1 MINNILLSPP
11 NSYEVPAS
19 TPDVSM
25 QEPDTTFEDMIK
37 NAKNSNEDTSVNNNN
52 KPDNEKNPVQNSNES
67 NTSYENDDS
76 NSDVDDTNNKENELK
91 KNNDKVSDENDL
103 DKEDK
108 KDKKIKTDEVFFFE
122 NIENDTS
129 VDIETVELIKD
140 IEMLIE
146 NIENILESDNTLD
159 DTSKNDIKNILTLLD
174 GIKSLLQNKESL
186 ESKKDLM
193 FGDTEHSDLA
203 SLKSLISERGD
214 KEGIEKLL
222 SNMNTSKSLE
232 SVITKLEA
240 TLDLKLNMKEKSST
254 ENNSENVQAFDN
266 IDRDIPSGENVNSF
280 GKDSGNSNNG
290 GGENNNSKNN
300 SKPNMIDTESTTE
313 FTIVNNKD
321 DFSRSEFVSSKT
333 VSPTK
338 SDVSELLSKFQDVM
352 TKLVDKARMA
362 LSNGKT
368 EIIMVLKPDSL
379 GNVNLKM
386 TMEGDEIRGKIFVD
400 NAEIKDIFTKNIDTV
415 IKSLSEAGIS
425 IEGFD
430 IMFSQDMP
438 SNEQQEFSDLLG
450 ERGEGKEK
458 SNEQIAIDAEAS
470 LMIDKYLLPERKLNI
485 VI

>member
-1 MINNILLSPP
+1 MINNILISPP

-19 TPDVSM
+19 LPDVSM

-37 NAKNSNEDTSVNNNN
+37 NAKNSNEDNNSVNNNN
-52 KPDNEKNPVQNSNES
+52 KPDNEKNPVQNLNEP
-67 NTSYENDDS
+67 NTSHENDDS
-76 NSDVDDTNNKENELK
+76 NSDTDDMANKENELK
-91 KNNDKVSDENDL
+91 KNNDKVSDDNDL
-103 DKEDK
+103 DKDDK
-108 KDKKIKTDEVFFFE
+108 KDKKIKSDEVFFFE

-129 VDIETVELIKD
+129 VDIETIELIKD
-140 IEMLIE
+140 IEMLME

-159 DTSKNDIKNILTLLD
+159 DSSKDDIKNILTLLE
-174 GIKSLLQNKESL
+174 GIKSLLQNEGSL
-186 ESKKDLM
+186 ENKKDLM
-193 FGDTEHSDLA
+193 FADTEHSDLA
-203 SLKSLISERGD
+203 SLKSMLAERGGKD
-214 KEGIEKLL
+214 GIEKLL

-232 SVITKLEA
+232 SVMTKLEA
-240 TLDLKLNMKEKSST
+240 TLDLKLNMKESSST
-254 ENNSENVQAFDN
+254 ENNSENVQAFEN
-266 IDRDIPSGENVNSF
+266 IDRDIPIGENVNSF
-280 GKDSGNSNNG
+280 AKDSGNSN

-313 FTIVNNKD
+313 FTIVNTKD

-333 VSPTK
+333 VSQTK

-368 EIIMVLKPDSL
+368 EIIMALKPDSL
-379 GNVNLKM
+379 GNINLKM

-400 NAEIKDIFTKNIDTV
+400 NAEIKDIFTKNLDTV

-458 SNEQIAIDAEAS
+458 SNEQIALDAEAS

>member
-37 NAKNSNEDTSVNNNN
+37 NAKNSNEDNSVNSNN
-52 KPDNEKNPVQNSNES
+52 KPDNEKNPIQNSNEA
-67 NTSYENDDS
+67 NTSHENDDS
-76 NSDVDDTNNKENELK
+76 NSDLDDTNNKENELK
-91 KNNDKVSDENDL
+91 KNNDKISDENDL
-103 DKEDK
+103 DKDDK

-129 VDIETVELIKD
+129 VDIETIELIKD
-140 IEMLIE
+140 IEMLME

-159 DTSKNDIKNILTLLD
+159 DSSKNDIKNILALLD
-174 GIKSLLQNKESL
+174 GVKSLLQNKGSL
-186 ESKKDLM
+186 ESKDLM
-193 FGDTEHSDLA
+193 IADTKYSDLGE
-203 SLKSLISERGD
+203 LKNLLAERGD

-222 SNMNTSKSLE
+222 SNMNTSKNLE
-232 SVITKLEA
+232 SIISKLEA
-240 TLDLKLNMKEKSST
+240 TLDLKLNMKE
-254 ENNSENVQAFDN
+254 NSNTENVQAFDN
-266 IDRDIPSGENVNSF
+266 IDRDISNGENVNSF
-280 GKDSGNSNNG
+280 GKDSGNSSG
-290 GGENNNSKNN
+290 GGDNNNSKNN
-300 SKPNMIDTESTTE
+300 SKPNMIDTDATTE
-313 FTIVNNKD
+313 FTIVNTKD

-333 VSPTK
+333 VSQTK
-338 SDVSELLSKFQDVM
+338 ADVSELLSKFQDVM

-368 EIIMVLKPDSL
+368 EIIMALKPDSL
-379 GNVNLKM
+379 GNINLKM

-450 ERGEGKEK
+450 ERGEGREE
-458 SNEQIAIDAEAS
+458 SNAQIAIDAEAS

>member
-37 NAKNSNEDTSVNNNN
+37 NAKNSNEDNSVNSNN
-52 KPDNEKNPVQNSNES
+52 KPDNEKNPIQNSNEA
-67 NTSYENDDS
+67 NTSHENDDS
-76 NSDVDDTNNKENELK
+76 NSDLDDTNNKENELK
-91 KNNDKVSDENDL
+91 KNNDKISDENDL
-103 DKEDK
+103 DKDDK

-129 VDIETVELIKD
+129 VDIETIELIKD
-140 IEMLIE
+140 IEMLME

-159 DTSKNDIKNILTLLD
+159 DASKNDIKNILALLD
-174 GIKSLLQNKESL
+174 GVKSLLQNKGSL
-186 ESKKDLM
+186 ESKDLM
-193 FGDTEHSDLA
+193 IADTKYSDLGE
-203 SLKSLISERGD
+203 LKNLLAERGD

-222 SNMNTSKSLE
+222 SNMNTSKNLE
-232 SVITKLEA
+232 SIISKLEA
-240 TLDLKLNMKEKSST
+240 TLDLKLNMKE
-254 ENNSENVQAFDN
+254 NSNTENVQAFDN
-266 IDRDIPSGENVNSF
+266 IDRDISHGENVNSF
-280 GKDSGNSNNG
+280 GKDSGNSSG
-290 GGENNNSKNN
+290 GGDNNNSKNN
-300 SKPNMIDTESTTE
+300 SKPNMIDTDATTE
-313 FTIVNNKD
+313 FTIVNTKD

-333 VSPTK
+333 VSQTK
-338 SDVSELLSKFQDVM
+338 ADVSELLSKFQDVM

-368 EIIMVLKPDSL
+368 EIIMALKPDSL
-379 GNVNLKM
+379 GNINLKM

-450 ERGEGKEK
+450 ERGEGREE
-458 SNEQIAIDAEAS
+458 SNAQIAIDAEAS

>member
-37 NAKNSNEDTSVNNNN
+37 NAKNSNEDNSVNSNN
-52 KPDNEKNPVQNSNES
+52 KPDNEKNPIQNSNEA
-67 NTSYENDDS
+67 NTSHENDDS
-76 NSDVDDTNNKENELK
+76 NSDLDDTNNKENELK
-91 KNNDKVSDENDL
+91 KNNDKISDENDL
-103 DKEDK
+103 DKDDK

-129 VDIETVELIKD
+129 VDIETIELIKD
-140 IEMLIE
+140 IEMLME

-159 DTSKNDIKNILTLLD
+159 DASKNDIKNIIALLD
-174 GIKSLLQNKESL
+174 GVKSLLQNKGSL
-186 ESKKDLM
+186 ESKDLM
-193 FGDTEHSDLA
+193 IADTKYSDLGE
-203 SLKSLISERGD
+203 LKNLLAERGD

-222 SNMNTSKSLE
+222 SNMNTSKNLE
-232 SVITKLEA
+232 SIISKLEA
-240 TLDLKLNMKEKSST
+240 TLDLKLNMKE
-254 ENNSENVQAFDN
+254 NSNTENVQAFDN
-266 IDRDIPSGENVNSF
+266 IDRDISHGENVNSF
-280 GKDSGNSNNG
+280 GKDSGNSSG
-290 GGENNNSKNN
+290 GGDNNNSKNN
-300 SKPNMIDTESTTE
+300 SKPNMIDTDATTE
-313 FTIVNNKD
+313 FTIVNTKD

-333 VSPTK
+333 VSQTK
-338 SDVSELLSKFQDVM
+338 ADVSELLSKFQDVM

-368 EIIMVLKPDSL
+368 EIIMALKPDSL
-379 GNVNLKM
+379 GNINLKM

-450 ERGEGKEK
+450 ERGEGREE
-458 SNEQIAIDAEAS
+458 SNAQIAIDAEAS